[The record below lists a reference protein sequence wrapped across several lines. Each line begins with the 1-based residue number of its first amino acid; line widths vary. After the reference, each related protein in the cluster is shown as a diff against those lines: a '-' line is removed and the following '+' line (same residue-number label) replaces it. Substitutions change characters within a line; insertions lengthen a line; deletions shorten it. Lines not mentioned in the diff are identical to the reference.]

1 MMPTESKIKER
12 NRFLQSRTA
21 GWKRTVLGLIC
32 MDIIAYKGRHISF
45 LLMNL
50 HIICT
55 NALVGDYLVL
65 KKDTFLEHLQS
76 SRSNRTMAA
85 ILNRL
90 MLSGQADGY

>member
-1 MMPTESKIKER
+1 
-12 NRFLQSRTA
+12 
-21 GWKRTVLGLIC
+21 

-55 NALVGDYLVL
+55 NALGGDHLVL
-65 KKDTFLEHLQS
+65 KKGLFSGT

>member
-1 MMPTESKIKER
+1 
-12 NRFLQSRTA
+12 
-21 GWKRTVLGLIC
+21 

-55 NALVGDYLVL
+55 NALVSDHLVL
-65 KKDTFLEHLQS
+65 KKDPFLEH
-76 SRSNRTMAA
+76 RGRIGRDA

-90 MLSGQADGY
+90 MLSGQADGYK

>member
-1 MMPTESKIKER
+1 
-12 NRFLQSRTA
+12 
-21 GWKRTVLGLIC
+21 

-50 HIICT
+50 YIICT
-55 NALVGDYLVL
+55 NALVGDHLVL
-65 KKDTFLEHLQS
+65 KKDPFLEHP
-76 SRSNRTMAA
+76 RSNRTMAA

>member
-1 MMPTESKIKER
+1 
-12 NRFLQSRTA
+12 
-21 GWKRTVLGLIC
+21 
-32 MDIIAYKGRHISF
+32 MDIIAYKGRHITF

-55 NALVGDYLVL
+55 NALVGDHLVL
-65 KKDTFLEHLQS
+65 KKEPFSGT

-85 ILNRL
+85 ILTRL

>member
-1 MMPTESKIKER
+1 
-12 NRFLQSRTA
+12 
-21 GWKRTVLGLIC
+21 
-32 MDIIAYKGRHISF
+32 MDISAYKGRPISF

-55 NALVGDYLVL
+55 NTLVGDHPSCL
-65 KKDTFLEHLQS
+65 KKGPFSET

>member
-1 MMPTESKIKER
+1 
-12 NRFLQSRTA
+12 
-21 GWKRTVLGLIC
+21 

-50 HIICT
+50 HIICA
-55 NALVGDYLVL
+55 NALVGDHLVL
-65 KKDTFLEHLQS
+65 KRTFFWNIKVEC
-76 SRSNRTMAA
+76 TMAA

>member
-1 MMPTESKIKER
+1 
-12 NRFLQSRTA
+12 
-21 GWKRTVLGLIC
+21 

-55 NALVGDYLVL
+55 NILVGDHLVL
-65 KKDTFLEHLQS
+65 KKGSFSGT
-76 SRSNRTMAA
+76 SRSNLTMAA